1 MELRALRARCA
12 LRAQPTRRT
21 RKSTD
26 VTGAYV
32 AYLNTNYTIQRGHP
46 MKKNTV
52 PTYTETFSVRLTPA
66 EAQRVCEMANT
77 GRRTLSQTLRLL
89 LDPVLHTPQQAA

>member
-1 MELRALRARCA
+1 
-12 LRAQPTRRT
+12 
-21 RKSTD
+21 
-26 VTGAYV
+26 
-32 AYLNTNYTIQRGHP
+32 
-46 MKKNTV
+46 MKKHTC

-89 LDPVLHTPQQAA
+89 LEPALHSPQQQAA

>member
-1 MELRALRARCA
+1 
-12 LRAQPTRRT
+12 
-21 RKSTD
+21 
-26 VTGAYV
+26 
-32 AYLNTNYTIQRGHP
+32 

-66 EAQRVCEMANT
+66 EAQRVYELANS

-89 LDPVLHTPQQAA
+89 LEPALQTPQQAA